1 MTWDGQASA
10 EAQTDHRHVNFSA
23 QGGSRARVRP
33 EEHRDDGLREV
44 PPAIIDDV
52 ANHKS
57 QTPSGFSA
65 QLAGLVGG
73 GAMVRTKMSTGC
85 GAAPVASFGIA
96 LRMYRY
102 YTLFTWWNFV
112 PLCLR

>member
-1 MTWDGQASA
+1 MFLGNAKMTWDGQASA

-52 ANHKS
+52 ANHKPQS
-57 QTPSGFSA
+57 QTPSGFRPLRLPPTSP
-65 QLAGLVGG
+65 QTPGFLYFWLA
-73 GAMVRTKMSTGC
+73 
-85 GAAPVASFGIA
+85 I
-96 LRMYRY
+96 
-102 YTLFTWWNFV
+102 
-112 PLCLR
+112 